1 MTQTRVYLDY
11 AATTPVRPEVV
22 DAMAPW
28 FSESFGN
35 PSSLYEL
42 GQRSKAAIEDARERV
57 ALAIGA
63 ADPAEVVFTGGGT
76 ESDNHCLVGA
86 AEANEAKGKHLV
98 TTAFEHH
105 AVLEPLEHMERR
117 GWELTL
123 IEPPSDGIITPELV
137 ASAMRP
143 DTALVSVMWVN
154 NEVGTVQPI
163 ADIARVVKERGA
175 IMHSDAVQALGKV
188 PIDVSGA
195 PVDLLSFSAHK
206 LYGPKGVGA
215 TFVRDGTDLE
225 AYLRG
230 GGQERRLRSGT
241 QNVPGIVGFGLAA
254 ELAVAEMPEEQAR
267 LRALRERLL
276 EGLLAKVPHMYLNAD
291 RDRRIAGNI
300 NFIVRAI
307 EGESL
312 LLLLDQ
318 QGLAISVGSACSSG
332 STKPSH
338 VLLALRV
345 PEEDAHGSVRI
356 VLGKWSTDADVDTV
370 LEAFPPIVER
380 LREMSPVWQDIC
392 RAGEVAG

>member
-1 MTQTRVYLDY
+1 MAQTRIYLDY

-42 GQRSKAAIEDARERV
+42 GQRSKAAVEDARERV
-57 ALAIGA
+57 ARAIGA
-63 ADPAEVVFTGGGT
+63 ADSTEIVFTGGGT

-86 AEANEAKGKHLV
+86 AEANEAKGKHLI

-143 DTALVSVMWVN
+143 DTSLVSVMWVN

-163 ADIARVVKERGA
+163 ADIARAVKGRGA
-175 IMHSDAVQALGKV
+175 IMHADAVQALGKV
-188 PIDVSGA
+188 PIDVSDA

-215 TFVRDGTDLE
+215 TFVRKGTELE
-225 AYLRG
+225 PYLRG

-254 ELAVAEMPEEQAR
+254 ELAVAEMPDEQIR

-276 EGLLAKVPHMYLNAD
+276 EGLLARVPHMYLNAD

-338 VLLALRV
+338 VLLALGV

-356 VLGKWSTDADVDTV
+356 VLGKWSTDEHVDTV
-370 LEAFPPIVER
+370 LEVFPPVVER
-380 LREMSPVWQDIC
+380 LREMSPVWHDMC
-392 RAGEVAG
+392 RADEVAG